1 MTEHGAIYSWGWSKY
16 GQTGLGTTKSE
27 MKEPRVVEVGATV
40 VFKDI
45 ACGDKHTIALT
56 GLQSPNKVNWFH
68 NWNLDGSGKDFTV

>member
-1 MTEHGAIYSWGWSKY
+1 
-16 GQTGLGTTKSE
+16 